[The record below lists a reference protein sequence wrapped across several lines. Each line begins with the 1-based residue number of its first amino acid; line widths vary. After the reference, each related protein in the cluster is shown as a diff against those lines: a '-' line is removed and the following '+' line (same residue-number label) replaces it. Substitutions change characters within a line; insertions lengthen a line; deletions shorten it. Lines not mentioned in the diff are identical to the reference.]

1 MVPQHILNVIERDDS
16 LFSQGIRED
25 FKIPEYN
32 PNFHYLQISNNN
44 YFSALICL
52 RSYIKLISDYYFT
65 SVVKAKNVDLF
76 ILTSSVSS
84 PMGPGSDSEAIKIK
98 FGNINSYLVDSS
110 QFGFEPLL
118 LNGFDKVYCY
128 MPSMR
133 GENPDKRHLN
143 QFFHCEM
150 EIKGSLDDVKKIVEG
165 YIKIMC
171 ETILK
176 SDNIIRLI
184 SQDYKKT
191 KKTLEAVVALDGFK
205 NFSFDEA
212 VTLLE
217 KSGKRNLVNYT
228 DHGRDISAKGELEF
242 MKTIKTNLPVW
253 INNFDR
259 DRVPFYQKP
268 CEDNNDKVINSDLL
282 FPPIK
287 EDSFGGEIAGAGQRQ
302 NDVKSMYESLLRQ
315 SVSAT
320 PYEWYIDLRRQE
332 KYRLSAGFGLGIE
345 RFISWALGLEDIK
358 DAIIYPRL
366 KNIISHP

>member
-1 MVPQHILNVIERDDS
+1 MIPQYILDVIEKDDS
-16 LFSQGIRED
+16 LFSQGTRED

-32 PNFHYLQISNNN
+32 PNLHYLQISNNN

-65 SVVKAKNVDLF
+65 SVVEAKNVDLF
-76 ILTSSVSS
+76 MLTSSVSS
-84 PMGPGSDSEAIKIK
+84 PMGPGSNSEAIEIK
-98 FGNINSYLVDSS
+98 FGNIDSYLVDSS

-118 LNGFDKVYCY
+118 LNGLDKVYCY

-150 EIKGSLDDVKKIVEG
+150 EMKGSLEDIKGVVEG
-165 YIKIMC
+165 YVKIMC

-176 SDNIIRLI
+176 ADNIIRLI
-184 SQDYKKT
+184 SKDYKKT
-191 KKTLEAVVALDGFK
+191 KEILENVVVLDSFE
-205 NFSFDEA
+205 NSSFDEA

-217 KSGKRNLVNYT
+217 KAGKSNLVNYT
-228 DHGRDISAKGELEF
+228 DYGRDISAKGELEF
-242 MKTIKTNLPVW
+242 LKILKTNLPVW

-268 CEDNNDKVINSDLL
+268 CEDNDNKVINADLL

-287 EDSFGGEIAGAGQRQ
+287 NGSFGGEIVGGGQRQ
-302 NDVKSMYESLLRQ
+302 NDTKSMYESLSRQ
-315 SVSAT
+315 NVSPD
-320 PYEWYIDLRRQE
+320 PYAWYIDLRRQE

-366 KNIISHP
+366 KNIISYP